1 MPIESVEPQR
11 LYRQIA
17 SQLRGLIGSGEYA
30 VGARLP
36 AERDLAKQLGVSRPS
51 VREALIAL
59 EVEGLVEVR
68 TGSGVYVQKRRAL
81 NGHGATNAAEWGPLE
96 VIRARRLVEGET
108 AALAATGAKR
118 HDLKAM
124 EAALAAMR
132 ASAEAG
138 TPPLDAD
145 REFHSAVAQAGGNMV
160 LAETVQG
167 FCDARSGPVSAR
179 LGRHF
184 ENQDSW
190 RAAVAEHE
198 AVLAAIRARDAFGAR
213 AAMQAHLDNAHARF
227 SVSWSR
233 TKSNANTTAKTTA
246 RTTAKTTSKAAAKT
260 NSTPKAALGLQA
272 A

>member
-1 MPIESVEPQR
+1 MPIQFVEPQR

-17 SQLRGLIGSGEYA
+17 GQLRGLIASGEYA

-68 TGSGVYVQKRRAL
+68 TGSGVYVQMRRPVD
-81 NGHGATNAAEWGPLE
+81 GHGSASASEWGPLE

-108 AALAATGAKR
+108 AALAAIGAKR
-118 HDLKAM
+118 YDLKAM

-132 ASAEAG
+132 AGAEAG
-138 TPPLDAD
+138 GAPLDAD

-160 LAETVQG
+160 LTETVQR
-167 FCDARSGPVSAR
+167 FCDARSAPLFAR
-179 LGRHF
+179 LGGHF
-184 ENQDSW
+184 ENQETW

-198 AVLAAIRARDAFGAR
+198 VVLAAIRARDAFGAR

-233 TKSNANTTAKTTA
+233 AKSSPNTTVKTMA
-246 RTTAKTTSKAAAKT
+246 RTTTKAVAKT
-260 NSTPKAALGLQA
+260 NAKPKSARGLKA
-272 A
+272 T